1 MPRNLLVLLTCALLG
16 PSLAQAQLREMPEEA
31 AGDVDPRKP
40 ESDWVIRLGAFGI
53 LTPDYEGS
61 DDHKIRAFPVIDLE
75 YKERFF
81 LNPVKGLG
89 MWFWRGSAIRA
100 GASVGYRGG
109 RDEDDSSRLEGL
121 GDVDGG
127 ATANLYLEWKARPWS
142 ADLHYSR
149 QVTGDDA
156 GTKIDLK
163 AGYGFR
169 LVGPVFLKPSLRV
182 RYADS
187 DYNSSNFGI
196 TPRQSANSGLPEY
209 DADGDFNSV
218 GAGLLTLVFLSK
230 HWSVQMIANYERL
243 IGDAGDSPIV
253 EERNQVR
260 VGMGIT
266 YQF

>member
-1 MPRNLLVLLTCALLG
+1 MLRYLFVLFLSALLAPFAAHG
-16 PSLAQAQLREMPEEA
+16 QLRDMPEEA

-53 LTPDYEGS
+53 VTPEYEGS
-61 DDHKIRAFPVIDLE
+61 DDFKIRGFPVIDLE

-89 MWFWRGSAIRA
+89 MWFWRGSSTRV
-100 GASVGYRGG
+100 GASVGYRAG
-109 RDEDDSSRLEGL
+109 RDEDDSSKLEGL

-127 ATANLYLEWKARPWS
+127 ATANLYLEWQSRPWS

-149 QVTGDDA
+149 QFTGDDT
-156 GTKIDLK
+156 GTRVDLR

-169 LVGPVFLKPSLRV
+169 LVGPVFLKPSVRI

-187 DYNSSNFGI
+187 DYNQSNFGI
-196 TPRQSANSGLPEY
+196 TPRQAANSGLPEY
-209 DADGDFNSV
+209 DADGDINSV
-218 GAGLLTLVFLSK
+218 GAGLVTLVFLSK
-230 HWSVQMIANYERL
+230 HWSVQLIANYERL

-253 EERNQVR
+253 QERNQFR
-260 VGMGIT
+260 AGVGLS